1 MNRKH
6 FKTSLVVSVFLA
18 IFSSLFL
25 ISRPALAEGGDG
37 LVIKAALSGLY
48 ECYQSGAYKSP
59 LELSKYN
66 DANSLVQKKG
76 ARKIY
81 LPTGI
86 SETTSINC
94 KEVLSGSGKKFAGMY
109 SIGGITPPK
118 STGDVSGFL
127 TNMGYEKSGSSNDT
141 CLTTTYT
148 GVSKSEN
155 IKYTYTN
162 VISVC
167 AAVDSNGK
175 IQSEKM
181 EVKYQT
187 SDSTELGTVG
197 TANNKVGESIKI
209 KSSKNKITCQK
220 HAFTGSGW
228 QTIGSVK
235 FSAGS
240 SWSDFVSEFKSQGCA
255 PEEVKLNSLSWTYTR
270 EGNSVETKGSEH
282 DATFEIKDTVAAANK
297 AISYVS
303 KYKNYDDLKLDAIE
317 QRTLLD
323 WYLKNYYAITSKC
336 GSGLDSSQLKGDGYI
351 GPYDI
356 VSDDGTI
363 QSCYVKATKN
373 AQKKV
378 VVWDQNNHLGSK
390 IEKTFAEILEMNGA
404 QLKAF
409 KDEQKQACNSAALSS
424 RHAANAL
431 LGQSTTSEEWRQK
444 AQKTLNE
451 LDDILKK
458 TNTFGKDESEQI
470 YWYEQN
476 DIVMCY
482 EYTDVNSQVSDPEP
496 STPPPVKP
504 EGPGGSGEVEVAET
518 PNCYNSA
525 SSLGWIL
532 CPTMDIVSK
541 ATQGA
546 YGYVRDN
553 FLEVKASMY
562 SSDSPAHEIWKTI
575 RNWGNIIFVILLL
588 LVIFSQVTG
597 IGLDNYSIKKVLPRL
612 IMVVVL
618 INLSFIICQL
628 AIDVSNILGVELENL
643 FGVTFANQIYT
654 DQSFDLGVFLDSIIP
669 TLFTLGG
676 GAAFGAIV
684 LATWDKWLIPLALFF
699 LVTLIGV
706 LFFAIMLAAREAAVI
721 ILAVLSPVAIVCY
734 ALPNTKKIYD
744 RWFKM
749 FSSMLLMFPIC
760 GALMGG
766 GIMASRL
773 LLATASD
780 SSGAVASIAAIPLK
794 LFADLSGSGD
804 KGFFFQLVAV
814 LIQVI
819 PFFFVPTL
827 TRSAFTA
834 MGNLGNRIMG
844 LRDRLSRSATGA
856 IRGAEATKDWQQRMT
871 GFNANR
877 RANRFQE
884 NRDFR
889 GRLGTWMNNR
899 GLNGDRVLNSN
910 GRNRAQTRAIN
921 AAGAYMLANQIAD
934 QTAEDGM
941 EGIKSRQSAQLL
953 KHFMDTYDNDADFK
967 ADLDEQG
974 KAYNQALDELEADP
988 DSQEARAKV
997 RALQKF
1003 IGATA
1008 DGQDK
1013 IKEVM
1018 YKRLYA
1024 EQQARGNNARVSRGM
1039 QFAAQTLVAENGGA
1053 FKSGDRGF
1061 SKAMKEMAKG
1071 ENSNVFNGQFREV
1084 EHRNE
1089 QGEVTNR
1096 TYHNDAYGAESWK
1109 ADASNLA
1116 NANDTALADALAA
1129 INSGTMSANEIED
1142 IYRNASDALANEN
1155 IHVKSENESI
1165 LNNIRRAAHNAMAS
1179 STSLYDTNGR
1189 LFNREANGQYKY
1201 VDDSNVEHLFT
1212 RAADGS
1218 LVEQGGS
1225 GMTVAAD
1232 HIMTASDRFSG
1243 RYGSTYSD
1251 VHTGDSF
1258 KVQHNTPQARAHV
1271 ALPPGVRQRPDGT
1284 FVNISTGNP
1293 LTGAELQRAQA
1304 ITRANIE
1311 ADIYNAQ
1318 NGLTPPNP

>member
-1 MNRKH
+1 MNKKH
-6 FKTSLVVSVFLA
+6 LKISLVISVLVTALA
-18 IFSSLFL
+18 SLFML
-25 ISRPALAEGGDG
+25 NRPVLAESGDG

-48 ECYQSGAYKSP
+48 ECYQAGAYKSP

-66 DANSLVQKKG
+66 DANSLIQKKG
-76 ARKIY
+76 AREIY

-86 SETTSINC
+86 AEATSINC

-127 TNMGYEKSGSSNDT
+127 TNMGYEKSGTSDDT

-148 GVSKSEN
+148 GVSKSKN

-167 AAVDSNGK
+167 AVVDSSGK

-197 TANNKVGESIKI
+197 TANNKVGKSIKI

-255 PEEVKLNSLSWTYTR
+255 PEEVKLNSNSWTYTR

-297 AISYVS
+297 AIGYVS

-390 IEKTFAEILEMNGA
+390 IEKTFAEILEMNDA

-431 LGQSTTSEEWRQK
+431 LSQSTTSEEWRQK

-458 TNTFGKDESEQI
+458 TNTFGKEESEQI

-476 DIVMCY
+476 DIIMCY
-482 EYTDVNSQVSDPEP
+482 SYTEVNGQIAEPEP

-504 EGPGGSGEVEVAET
+504 EGPGDGGEVEVAET

-643 FGVTFANQIYT
+643 FGVTFANQIHT
-654 DQSFDLGVFLDSIIP
+654 DQSFDLGVFLDGIIP

-834 MGNLGNRIMG
+834 LGNLGNKIANLG
-844 LRDRLSRSATGA
+844 SRLGHTASGA
-856 IRGAEATKDWQQRMT
+856 IRGSETVKDAQRRLSSFEA
-871 GFNANR
+871 AR
-877 RANRFQE
+877 RAHKFTE

-889 GRLGTWMNNR
+889 GKWGNRLNR
-899 GLNGDRVLNSN
+899 IGMTGVGSRLLDSN
-910 GRNRAQTRAIN
+910 GRVRAQSRAISLANSEFVETARARANAERGLTQDDERRRDNLRENLRLQQEEEEIKTYADRYKVSGMATNDPVMEQEYEDALTRLMANPEDRDAMAQLVAAQRILAKSDSGRRAMQNQLYRASNRVGTDNHNVGLQNAANRLLGEAGGDIKARNRGFFRYLTDTAKGEDVHGTFSESTHGDDHSMRSSEYDSLGADKYSASALIGADETALIRLNEQIQAGNITGDKLADLSSTAMEALNNPNITDLKPEVRRELENMANSYYLATDQTRNATNAAGVNIVDARRMAATTSTDLDRVVNNARRGRYDQTMLNRMANVAERTLLESNQGSLSIATGNRDRLRDIMQAAGRSTAAVDQGSSINVPHGNGNGNQQQIVLPGQPGFNAQTRL
-921 AAGAYMLANQIAD
+921 G
-934 QTAEDGM
+934 
-941 EGIKSRQSAQLL
+941 
-953 KHFMDTYDNDADFK
+953 
-967 ADLDEQG
+967 
-974 KAYNQALDELEADP
+974 
-988 DSQEARAKV
+988 
-997 RALQKF
+997 
-1003 IGATA
+1003 
-1008 DGQDK
+1008 
-1013 IKEVM
+1013 
-1018 YKRLYA
+1018 
-1024 EQQARGNNARVSRGM
+1024 
-1039 QFAAQTLVAENGGA
+1039 
-1053 FKSGDRGF
+1053 
-1061 SKAMKEMAKG
+1061 
-1071 ENSNVFNGQFREV
+1071 
-1084 EHRNE
+1084 
-1089 QGEVTNR
+1089 
-1096 TYHNDAYGAESWK
+1096 
-1109 ADASNLA
+1109 
-1116 NANDTALADALAA
+1116 
-1129 INSGTMSANEIED
+1129 
-1142 IYRNASDALANEN
+1142 
-1155 IHVKSENESI
+1155 
-1165 LNNIRRAAHNAMAS
+1165 
-1179 STSLYDTNGR
+1179 
-1189 LFNREANGQYKY
+1189 
-1201 VDDSNVEHLFT
+1201 
-1212 RAADGS
+1212 
-1218 LVEQGGS
+1218 EQGGQ
-1225 GMTVAAD
+1225 GP
-1232 HIMTASDRFSG
+1232 HIVT
-1243 RYGSTYSD
+1243 
-1251 VHTGDSF
+1251 
-1258 KVQHNTPQARAHV
+1258 
-1271 ALPPGVRQRPDGT
+1271 
-1284 FVNISTGNP
+1284 
-1293 LTGAELQRAQA
+1293 
-1304 ITRANIE
+1304 
-1311 ADIYNAQ
+1311 
-1318 NGLTPPNP
+1318 

>member
-1 MNRKH
+1 MNQKRLKI
-6 FKTSLVVSVFLA
+6 SLVISILVTALA
-18 IFSSLFL
+18 SLFML
-25 ISRPALAEGGDG
+25 NRPVLAESGDG

-48 ECYQSGAYKSP
+48 DCYQAGAYKSP
-59 LELSKYN
+59 LDLSKKYN
-66 DANSLVQKKG
+66 DANSIVQKKG
-76 ARKIY
+76 AREIY

-86 SETTSINC
+86 AQTDSINC

-148 GVSKSEN
+148 GVSKNAN

-162 VISVC
+162 IISVC
-167 AAVDSNGK
+167 AVVDSSGK

-181 EVKYQT
+181 DVKYQT
-187 SDSTELGTVG
+187 SDNTELGTVG
-197 TANNKVGESIKI
+197 AANNKVGKSIKI

-220 HAFTGSGW
+220 HAFSGSGW

-240 SWSDFVSEFKSQGCA
+240 SWSDFTNEFKSQGCA
-255 PEEVKLNSLSWTYTR
+255 PEEVLLNSGGGWTYTR

-282 DATFEIKDTVAAANK
+282 DATFSITDTVAAANK
-297 AISYVS
+297 AISYLS
-303 KYKNYDDLKLDAIE
+303 KYKKHEDLALDAIE

-323 WYLKNYYAITSKC
+323 WYLKNYYVITSKC
-336 GSGLDSSQLKGDGYI
+336 GSGLDGSQLKGDGYI

-378 VVWDQNNHLGSK
+378 VVWDSNNYLGSK

-409 KDEQKQACNSAALSS
+409 KDEQKQACNSAALAS
-424 RHAANAL
+424 RHAADAL
-431 LGQSTTSEEWRQK
+431 LKQSTTSDEYRQK

-451 LDDILKK
+451 LDAILKK
-458 TNTFGKDESEQI
+458 TNTFGKGEDEQI

-476 DIVMCY
+476 DVIMCY
-482 EYTDVNSQVSDPEP
+482 EYADVNGQVSEPEP
-496 STPPPVKP
+496 PTPPPVKP
-504 EGPGGSGEVEVAET
+504 DGPGDSGEIDEET
-518 PNCYNSA
+518 APTCYNSS
-525 SSLGWIL
+525 SSLSWIL
-532 CPTMDIVSK
+532 CPVLNIL
-541 ATQGA
+541 ATVTEGV
-546 YGYVRDN
+546 YVDAIAPN
-553 FLEVKASMY
+553 LEMQADLMGDDTRSVWV
-562 SSDSPAHEIWKTI
+562 DI
-575 RNWGNIIFVILLL
+575 RNYANIAFVIVFLV
-588 LVIFSQVTG
+588 VIFSQVTG
-597 IGLDNYSIKKVLPRL
+597 VGLDNYNVKKILPKLIIVAVL
-612 IMVVVL
+612 V
-618 INLSFIICQL
+618 NLSFIICQI
-628 AIDVSNILGVELENL
+628 AVDVSNIVGASIYDLFNNISIEVPTNTATSIASFAKGVAAW
-643 FGVTFANQIYT
+643 VTT
-654 DQSFDLGVFLDSIIP
+654 
-669 TLFTLGG
+669 
-676 GAAFGAIV
+676 GAVAFVGIN
-684 LATWDKWLIPLALFF
+684 F
-699 LVTLIGV
+699 LVNNTAIWVVPLILFMIGAVISV
-706 LFFAIMLAAREAAVI
+706 LFFAILLGVRKAGII
-721 ILAVLSPVAIVCY
+721 ILVVLSPIAIVCY
-734 ALPNTKKIYD
+734 ALPNTKKVYD
-744 RWFKM
+744 RWFKILT
-749 FSSMLLMFPIC
+749 SLLLLYPIC
-760 GALMGG
+760 GALVGG
-766 GIMASRL
+766 GEFASKL
-773 LLATASD
+773 LLKVGHST
-780 SSGAVASIAAIPLK
+780 GA
-794 LFADLSGSGD
+794 
-804 KGFFFQLVAV
+804 GFFFQLVAM
-814 LIQVI
+814 LIQIVPVFFI
-819 PFFFVPTL
+819 PTIV
-827 TRSAFTA
+827 RSSFQA
-834 MGNLGNRIMG
+834 MGNLGNRMMG
-844 LRDRLSRSATGA
+844 LRDRWSRGLTGA
-856 IRGAEATKDWQQRMT
+856 VRGTEGMKDLQQRRAGQDAM
-871 GFNANR
+871 R
-877 RANRFQE
+877 RVNRFKD
-884 NRDFR
+884 NRDLR
-889 GRLGTWMNNR
+889 GRLAR
-899 GLNGDRVLNSN
+899 GLNRIGMSSASDSLLNSN
-910 GRNRAQTRAIN
+910 ARNRAQTRAIN

-967 ADLDEQG
+967 ADLDKQEE
-974 KAYNQALDELEADP
+974 AYNQALDELESDP
-988 DSQEARAKV
+988 ESQEARAKV

-1003 IGATA
+1003 IGATS
-1008 DGQDK
+1008 DGQEK
-1013 IKEVM
+1013 IKKVM

-1053 FKSGDRGF
+1053 FKSYDRGF
-1061 SKAMKEMAKG
+1061 SKTMKEMAKG

-1084 EHRNE
+1084 EHRDA
-1089 QGEVTNR
+1089 QGNLADT

-1109 ADASNLA
+1109 ADASSLA
-1116 NANDTALADALAA
+1116 NANDTALTDALAA

-1142 IYRNASDALANEN
+1142 IYRNASDALTNEN
-1155 IHVKSENESI
+1155 IHVKSENEST
-1165 LNNIRRAAHNAMAS
+1165 LNEIRRAAHNAMAS

-1201 VDDSNVEHLFT
+1201 VDDSNAEHLFT

-1232 HIMTASDRFSG
+1232 QIVTASDRFSG

-1284 FVNISTGNP
+1284 YINIATGNT

-1318 NGLTPPNP
+1318 NGLTPPSP